1 MILNRICWLN
11 YFVIWVEFLLNV
23 SCNNCDLDKYLNFEL
38 NACKVQLQCVS
49 CFNVVFEVKFISDI
63 GQAILPIVCSFV
75 FMFQE
80 ELKKYSNE
88 VGTKGGARWCC
99 TPSNFW
105 NYTNFHMLNA
115 LYTPS
120 ILSFAPTIFH
130 FLAAGALPFDGTLS
144 FHLLYFN

>member
-88 VGTKGGARWCC
+88 VGTKGGARWYPGCAAAHPQ
-99 TPSNFW
+99 TFE
-105 NYTNFHMLNA
+105 TTL
-115 LYTPS
+115 
-120 ILSFAPTIFH
+120 IFICWMH
-130 FLAAGALPFDGTLS
+130 FTHPQF
-144 FHLLYFN
+144 